1 MEGTEYKTKEDV
13 LKRAQEATGLT
24 LGEIDKTGRLK
35 TGKGA
40 VGTVIEESWFGYS
53 PNSES
58 EPDFPEAG
66 VELKVTPYIKNKG
79 KIRAKERLVC
89 NMIDYITE
97 CNKTFETS
105 AFWHKC
111 NTMLIMSYEYR
122 KGIEKKYYTIDR
134 AILFNFPEEDRI
146 IIKNDWKIIVA
157 KIRSGKAHLIT
168 EADTMY
174 LAACTKGANSK
185 SVREQPFN
193 TIKAKKRAYSLKSSY
208 MTHILNAY
216 VFGTQKD
223 EHIIKNWRE
232 LQGKSFEDYIME
244 KIKPYVGFSQDELKR
259 MLHIDSNAKNLN
271 ELLLARML
279 GVKGKVSDTEEFKN
293 AKIEAKT
300 IRVQKN
306 GKIRESMS
314 FSPFK
319 FTEIVNE
326 SWENSKLKNQFETTK
341 YLLVIFMETESGQ
354 YKFEGV
360 RVWNM
365 PAEDLEEL
373 HVVWKRTVEVIKQ
386 GVKFVYKGKKRYN
399 NLPNMSENRVAH
411 VRPHARNANDT
422 YPLPD
427 GRSMTKQSFWLNST
441 YLESILNT
449 SGWKGELESGFDYG
463 KAADRE

>member
-13 LKRAQEATGLT
+13 LKRAQEAMGLT

-89 NMIDYITE
+89 NMIDYMTE

-111 NTMLIMSYEYR
+111 STMLIMSYEYR
-122 KGIEKKYYTIDR
+122 KGIEKRYYTIDK
-134 AILFNFPEEDRI
+134 AILFNFPEEDRM
-146 IIKNDWKIIVA
+146 IIKNDWKIIIT
-157 KIRSGKAHLIT
+157 KIKSGKAHMIT

-216 VFGTQKD
+216 VFGTQRD
-223 EHIIKNWRE
+223 EHIIKDWRE
-232 LQGKSFEDYIME
+232 LRDKSFEDYITE
-244 KIKPYVGFSQDELKR
+244 KIKPYIGCSQDELKKIF
-259 MLHIDSNAKNLN
+259 HVDSKAKNLN
-271 ELLLARML
+271 EILFEKML
-279 GVKGKVSDTEEFKN
+279 GIKGKVSKTEEFKS

-300 IRVQKN
+300 VRVQKN
-306 GKIRESMS
+306 GSIRENMS
-314 FSPFK
+314 LPPFK

-326 SWENSKLKNQFETTK
+326 SWEGSRLRRLFETTK
-341 YLLVIFMETESGQ
+341 YLFVIFIENESGD
-354 YKFEGV
+354 YTFEGA
-360 RVWNM
+360 RFWNM
-365 PAEDLEEL
+365 PAEDIEEL
-373 HVVWKRTVEVIKQ
+373 RIVWERTVEILKQ
-386 GVKFVYKGKKRYN
+386 GVKLVRKGSKMYN
-399 NLPNMSENRVAH
+399 NLPKMSENRVAH
-411 VRPHARNANDT
+411 VRSHGKDANDT
-422 YPLPD
+422 EPLPD
-427 GRSMTKQSFWLNST
+427 GRRMTRQSFWLNHT

-449 SGWKGELESGFDYG
+449 SSWKEGFDFGLSYDEV
-463 KAADRE
+463 ADRE